1 MGWNWKGESSV
12 QILIDS
18 PDSLLASFASGTKTG
33 QLILVTGPSGSGK
46 TRWCQVLAERA
57 HELGMPAIG
66 LVSPAIFTGNN
77 KVGIDLLNLACG
89 TQRHMAVRRGES
101 GDGHNT
107 LDWHFDRETLDW
119 GNNILGR
126 LGSCHLLILD
136 ELGPLEFKR
145 GAGLTNGI
153 GLISARQYQLAC
165 VVIRPSLLDDAE
177 VLWPWGEIFFIPYK
191 HPAEGCL

>member
-33 QLILVTGPSGSGK
+33 QLILVTGPRGSGK
-46 TRWCQVLAERA
+46 TRWCQALAERA
-57 HELGMPAIG
+57 HELGIPAIG
-66 LVSPAIFTGNN
+66 MVSPAIFTGNN
-77 KVGIDLLNLACG
+77 KVCIDLLNLACG
-89 TQRHMAVRRGES
+89 TQRHMAVRWGES

-107 LDWHFDRETLDW
+107 LDWHFDSETLDW
-119 GNNILGR
+119 GNNILGG
-126 LGSCHLLILD
+126 LGTCQLLILD

-153 GLISARQYQLAC
+153 GLISARQYKLAC

-177 VLWPWGEIFFIPYK
+177 VLWPWGEIFFIPYNR
-191 HPAEGCL
+191 PAEGCI